1 MVYTYDVFVDM
12 KEYEDPKSSDASIRS
27 VRYEID
33 ADTKRTLDAI
43 ARHCAT
49 TDFPNVSE
57 YDIRVTR
64 RLP

>member
-1 MVYTYDVFVDM
+1 MVYTYEVFVDM
-12 KEYEDPKSSDASIRS
+12 KEYESPNSSHARLRS

-57 YDIRVTR
+57 YDIRITR
-64 RLP
+64 RL